1 MELHVTKRKGREI
14 VVLLDNDMRIVK
26 PVYDYLKYQD
36 QRDRAINT
44 LIAYGNDLK
53 AFWEF
58 LSDYGYAYD
67 EVSPKMIGEYKE
79 YLMSEDDNIIAINK
93 EGARTAKTIN
103 RMLSTLHGFY
113 QYKADMQEIDNPLLM
128 HEVNRPFNAFKGI
141 LEHARSDN
149 KTKQSIF
156 KVKESN
162 YKINLVS
169 DDEMELFLSRLDKRR
184 DILLY
189 KMLYLTGARIQE
201 VLDLEIESVPVPDMS
216 QPVGCFQQIKSK
228 GKTRDLYVPMSLIQ
242 ELDDFIFEERN
253 LIDTDHSYIFVSE
266 QARQLGKQL
275 TYSAAYDKLKKVH
288 VLGDL
293 VEIFEDEDQI
303 IVTKA
308 KKEPE
313 NHNDAGININMTNS
327 INNASDV
334 AAGNGKK
341 VVNKVA
347 YCLLALF
354 LGGFG
359 AHKFYSGKTGMGIL
373 YIVFCWTAIPSF
385 VAWVELIIAVFT
397 KKADANGNIVM

>member
-1 MELHVTKRKGREI
+1 MGMNNGSIKEVRRC
-14 VVLLDNDMRIVK
+14 
-26 PVYDYLKYQD
+26 
-36 QRDRAINT
+36 
-44 LIAYGNDLK
+44 DL
-53 AFWEF
+53 
-58 LSDYGYAYD
+58 
-67 EVSPKMIGEYKE
+67 
-79 YLMSEDDNIIAINK
+79 
-93 EGARTAKTIN
+93 
-103 RMLSTLHGFY
+103 GF
-113 QYKADMQEIDNPLLM
+113 DP
-128 HEVNRPFNAFKGI
+128 
-141 LEHARSDN
+141 
-149 KTKQSIF
+149 
-156 KVKESN
+156 
-162 YKINLVS
+162 
-169 DDEMELFLSRLDKRR
+169 
-184 DILLY
+184 
-189 KMLYLTGARIQE
+189 
-201 VLDLEIESVPVPDMS
+201 
-216 QPVGCFQQIKSK
+216 
-228 GKTRDLYVPMSLIQ
+228 
-242 ELDDFIFEERN
+242 
-253 LIDTDHSYIFVSE
+253 
-266 QARQLGKQL
+266 
-275 TYSAAYDKLKKVH
+275 